1 MAGLVED
8 TGELAEGTQLWLEN
22 QFTRQTSYFVISV
35 GSFCL
40 SAKDNVGF
48 GCQTL
53 EFIIS
58 GCKTLKT

>member
-35 GSFCL
+35 GLVLFIGKGQCWVWL
-40 SAKDNVGF
+40 SNP
-48 GCQTL
+48 
-53 EFIIS
+53 
-58 GCKTLKT
+58 